1 MTMELADEI
10 LDVMS
15 ALLGPI
21 LRGAGDGGQ
30 RGEEV
35 SQQALLTRE
44 EAAYQVIKDLRREIK
59 SSRRSMI

>member
-1 MTMELADEI
+1 MELVEEI

-21 LRGAGDGGQ
+21 LRGPGDGGQ

-44 EAAYQVIKDLRREIK
+44 EAAYQIIRDIRRELK
-59 SSRRSMI
+59 NSRRSMI